1 MRVAALDLGTV
12 RVGVSISDDLGI
24 MAHPRPALDARNRKS
39 LIEAVAAFAREEDIE
54 RFIVGLPLDEHG
66 EQGPAAHQALA
77 FADQVHQATRIPVD
91 LWDERFT
98 TVEAHRKL
106 REAGRSARTARGRV
120 DSAAACIMLQA
131 WLDRHRERNA

>member
-39 LIEAVAAFAREEDIE
+39 LLEAVAAFAREEDIE
-54 RFIVGLPLDEHG
+54 RFIVGLPLDDRG
-66 EQGPAAHQALA
+66 EQGPAAHKALA
-77 FADQVHQATRIPVD
+77 FAEQVHQTTRIPVD

-106 REAGRSARTARGRV
+106 REGGRNARAARARV